1 MEDTPDMLRAK
12 NATQILNEK
21 EYKRDLEQEVKG
33 RGLNAMA
40 NETPDFLR
48 AKNAT
53 DIASQIKYKQ
63 SAEMEK
69 ANFTSVVDTPEIIH
83 AQQVKNLSSKKKY
96 KEDAEKS
103 MSYYETVLDTPE
115 MQRVRENQKNFSLVL
130 YKEDVSPGT
139 AIGKTPEMLR
149 VKQTQD
155 HISSVKYKE
164 AIGQGTPIPDL
175 PEVKRVK
182 ETQKHISSVLYSD
195 SFRKQIQGKAAYVL
209 DTPEMRRVRETQRHI
224 STVKYHEDFEKHKGC
239 FTPVVTDP
247 ITERVK
253 KNTQDF
259 SDINYRGIQRKVVE
273 MEQKR
278 NDQDQ
283 DTVTGLRVWRTNP
296 GSVFD
301 YDPAEDNIQS
311 RSLHMINA
319 QARRSREQSR
329 SASAMSISG
338 GEEKSEHS
346 ADQRLSTYSDGAAF
360 FSATSSAYK
369 HVKTT
374 ELPQQRSS
382 SAATQQTTLSS
393 IPSHPSTAGKIFRA
407 MYDYMAAD
415 ADEVSFKDGDAIV
428 NAQAIDEGWMYGTVQ
443 RTGRTGMLPA
453 NYVEAI

>member
-1 MEDTPDMLRAK
+1 MIISSEPQSRQCETTCEECLPDPCETARK
-12 NATQILNEK
+12 NESYESKIT
-21 EYKRDLEQEVKG
+21 
-33 RGLNAMA
+33 
-40 NETPDFLR
+40 
-48 AKNAT
+48 
-53 DIASQIKYKQ
+53 
-63 SAEMEK
+63 
-69 ANFTSVVDTPEIIH
+69 VVQDTPEILR
-83 AQQVKNLSSKKKY
+83 VK
-96 KEDAEKS
+96 
-103 MSYYETVLDTPE
+103 
-115 MQRVRENQKNFSLVL
+115 ENQKNFSSVL

-139 AIGKTPEMLR
+139 AIGKTPEMMR

-164 AIGQGTPIPDL
+164 AVGQGTPIPDL

-182 ETQKHISSVLYSD
+182 ETQKHISSVLYKENLRTSIPTPVTPEAERAKHNQENFSSVLYSD

-209 DTPEMRRVRETQRHI
+209 DTPEMRRVRKIQRHI

-239 FTPVVTDP
+239 FTPVVIDP

-283 DTVTGLRVWRTNP
+283 ETTTGLRVWRTNP

-319 QARRSREQSR
+319 QAQCRSREQSR
-329 SASAMSISG
+329 SASALSVSS

-346 ADQRLSTYSDGAAF
+346 EDAHLSTYSDGGVF
-360 FSATSSAYK
+360 FSATSPAYK
-369 HVKTT
+369 HAKTT

-382 SAATQQTTLSS
+382 SVATQQTMVSS
-393 IPSHPSTAGKIFRA
+393 IPSHPSTAGKIFHV

-428 NAQAIDEGWMYGTVQ
+428 NVQAVDEGWMYGTVQ

>member
-1 MEDTPDMLRAK
+1 MY
-12 NATQILNEK
+12 K
-21 EYKRDLEQEVKG
+21 ENLG
-33 RGLNAMA
+33 TGIP
-40 NETPDFLR
+40 T
-48 AKNAT
+48 T
-53 DIASQIKYKQ
+53 I
-63 SAEMEK
+63 
-69 ANFTSVVDTPEIIH
+69 TPEI
-83 AQQVKNLSSKKKY
+83 
-96 KEDAEKS
+96 E
-103 MSYYETVLDTPE
+103 
-115 MQRVRENQKNFSLVL
+115 
-130 YKEDVSPGT
+130 
-139 AIGKTPEMLR
+139 R
-149 VKQTQD
+149 VKRNQ
-155 HISSVKYKE
+155 E
-164 AIGQGTPIPDL
+164 NF
-175 PEVKRVK
+175 
-182 ETQKHISSVLYSD
+182 SSVLYSD